1 MKEPVLTK
9 KAGVL
14 SALLFSVAIA
24 VLLTARFGPL
34 TLPGAAAAAL
44 GALFS
49 LAGLEVCAAA
59 VGVLAASVSFG
70 AQALV
75 GVCGSCTFAAACFA
89 AAGLVSIARVGKERP
104 AIAILLVLPLIAG
117 LLVYGYRLDTSN
129 YLPENGKT
137 AEAETASATI
147 VQDEAGRPDI
157 PLFYF
162 SPWCESCDEPLREF
176 VEKDP
181 KGETWQPVVV
191 PSSALN
197 KGGEVLK
204 EMGYTGRVISAPSS
218 PSGGIP
224 CLQMPDKTLLVGQK
238 RVLNA
243 LKERR

>member
-1 MKEPVLTK
+1 MPNKKERAV
-9 KAGVL
+9 
-14 SALLFSVAIA
+14 SALFFLVTIII
-24 VLLTARFGPL
+24 LLTARFGPL
-34 TLPGAAAAAL
+34 TLPGVVAAAL

-49 LAGLEVCAAA
+49 LAGLEFFTAA
-59 VGVLAASVSFG
+59 VGVLSASVSFS

-89 AAGLVSIARVGKERP
+89 AAGLVSVARVGKNKP
-104 AIAILLVLPLIAG
+104 VIAVFLMLPLITG
-117 LLVYGYRLDTSN
+117 LLLYSYRLDTSN
-129 YLPENGKT
+129 YLLENGKT
-137 AEAETASATI
+137 AETENASTAI
-147 VQDEAGRPDI
+147 IQDEAGRPDVQ
-157 PLFYF
+157 LFYF
-162 SPWCESCDEPLREF
+162 SPWCESCEEPLRAF

-191 PSSALN
+191 PTLAMAQ
-197 KGGEVLK
+197 GEAMIRK
-204 EMGYTGRVISAPSS
+204 MGYTGKVISAPSS